1 MASILKKEYSE
12 RKRYLLELLLEPC
25 DAEKSL
31 RNSLDDQ
38 QMSLFLDTLDHRD
51 RLYTVTKGN
60 FFKSSLWNPLKH
72 LVQAGR
78 GGFPHTPPVFHTGLS
93 ITLSHG
99 PRMRGG
105 RRLA

>member
-1 MASILKKEYSE
+1 MRKKFT
-12 RKRYLLELLLEPC
+12 
-25 DAEKSL
+25 DSL
-31 RNSLDDQ
+31 HDQ

-51 RLYTVTKGN
+51 RLYNHFAWHCYKAAFRKGARTMMELLTKGGL
-60 FFKSSLWNPLKH
+60 FKSSLWNPSKR

-78 GGFPHTPPVFHTGLS
+78 GGFPHTPPVFHTGPS

>member
-51 RLYTVTKGN
+51 RLYNHFAWHCYKAAFRKGARTMME
-60 FFKSSLWNPLKH
+60 L
-72 LVQAGR
+72 
-78 GGFPHTPPVFHTGLS
+78 
-93 ITLSHG
+93 
-99 PRMRGG
+99 
-105 RRLA
+105 

>member
-51 RLYTVTKGN
+51 RLDNHFAWHCYKAAFRKGARTMME
-60 FFKSSLWNPLKH
+60 L
-72 LVQAGR
+72 
-78 GGFPHTPPVFHTGLS
+78 
-93 ITLSHG
+93 
-99 PRMRGG
+99 
-105 RRLA
+105 